1 MDPMALATV
10 FDCKPVQAARLVVTI
25 GRRLAGGRAR

>member
-1 MDPMALATV
+1 MDPTTLATV
-10 FDCKPVQAARLVVTI
+10 FDCKPVQVTRLVVTI

>member
-10 FDCKPVQAARLVVTI
+10 FDCKPVQVIRLVVTI
-25 GRRLAGGRAR
+25 GRRLAGGMSR